1 MFPKIFLLHKVVRDA
16 KKVEK
21 HSFRG
26 FSYPSVFLIE
36 KFWPENNRLIYSL
49 EEKMLLAF
57 EFGGSNHNKIQ

>member
-1 MFPKIFLLHKVVRDA
+1 VVRDA